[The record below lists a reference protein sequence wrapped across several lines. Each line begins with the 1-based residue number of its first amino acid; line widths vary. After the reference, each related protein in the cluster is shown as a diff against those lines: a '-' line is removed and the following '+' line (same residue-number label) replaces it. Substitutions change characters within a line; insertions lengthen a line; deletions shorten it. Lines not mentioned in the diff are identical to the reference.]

1 MKKIN
6 VILVVLLIILI
17 YLLFNKEEPEVI
29 TKTETIIETK
39 YDTIDNT
46 KPQQIKKVYVKIP
59 DTIIKNDTITKVIY
73 KDKEVLE
80 YKYKDTL
87 ENGVLTSTILADNIY
102 KRDISLETTD
112 TIINTETIRTINK
125 STLFVGGTI
134 TLDNNY
140 KPLNQTLGL
149 FYNRKNKWLGG
160 VGLGYQNGSVNYN
173 LTFAISLK

>member
-6 VILVVLLIILI
+6 LILVVLLIILV

-29 TKTETIIETK
+29 TKTNTVIETK

-46 KPQQIKKVYVKIP
+46 KPQQIKKVYVKIS
-59 DTIIKNDTITKVIY
+59 DTIVKNDTITKIVY
-73 KDKEVLE
+73 KDKEVNQ
-80 YKYKDTL
+80 YKYTDTL
-87 ENGVLTSTILADNIY
+87 KNGIVKSTIIADKIY
-102 KRDISLETTD
+102 KRDISLKTTD
-112 TIINTETIRTINK
+112 TIINTETIRAINK

-134 TLDNNY
+134 TLDKNY

-160 VGLGYQNGSVNYN
+160 VGLGYSDGKPNINVA
-173 LTFAISLK
+173 FAIKL